1 MSLACWGLVVLFWDF
16 VFHFHQLSV
25 FRQNT
30 LFSDTTGN
38 LVFVSHFTRKLAFSI
53 SKAQNMAF
61 DPPASS
67 NCNFSSV
74 LNAKSLFPAP
84 KKVIC
89 GMMFVHSQISYMCYK
104 RRRKHGLCWIRRRY
118 QEQQVELEGWG
129 VGSFVRVRAHQE
141 CWECVWGDS

>member
-38 LVFVSHFTRKLAFSI
+38 LVFVSQFTRKLAFSI

-61 DPPASS
+61 NPPASS

-74 LNAKSLFPAP
+74 LNAESLFPAP
-84 KKVIC
+84 KKSNLWHDVDSFRNHLHVLQKK
-89 GMMFVHSQISYMCYK
+89 GGNMDYA
-104 RRRKHGLCWIRRRY
+104 
-118 QEQQVELEGWG
+118 ELED
-129 VGSFVRVRAHQE
+129 VTRS
-141 CWECVWGDS
+141 SKLS

>member
-38 LVFVSHFTRKLAFSI
+38 LVFVSQFTRKLAFSI
-53 SKAQNMAF
+53 SKAQSMAF

-74 LNAKSLFPAP
+74 LKAESLFPAP
-84 KKVIC
+84 KKSNLWHDVRS
-89 GMMFVHSQISYMCYK
+89 FRNQLHVLQK
-104 RRRKHGLCWIRRRY
+104 KEETWIM
-118 QEQQVELEGWG
+118 LN
-129 VGSFVRVRAHQE
+129 
-141 CWECVWGDS
+141 